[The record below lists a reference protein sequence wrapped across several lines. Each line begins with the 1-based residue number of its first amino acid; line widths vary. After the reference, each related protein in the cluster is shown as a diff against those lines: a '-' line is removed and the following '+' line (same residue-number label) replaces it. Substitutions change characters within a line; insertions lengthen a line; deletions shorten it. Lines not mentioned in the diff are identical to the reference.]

1 MAGFL
6 TTVVKKKAEQGQG
19 VIELLLC
26 LPLFLGLTILISR
39 INTAIQMSIV
49 DQQYAR
55 MQALFITYHSPFYPE
70 LSKRN
75 WLVTTGSNQLVLGV
89 SDNTLSSDNAGSFY
103 PKATEQLI
111 ARGRGVA
118 GSNEP
123 GMEPPL
129 RGTVRIRNSVTLCT
143 QNLVLGNQPI
153 LPLGSSSPYRAV
165 GPFILNNNT
174 KLDSFCKSGL
184 KYEQ

>member
-1 MAGFL
+1 MA
-6 TTVVKKKAEQGQG
+6 VKSKSEEGQG

-26 LPLFLGLTILISR
+26 FPLFVGLTILLAR

-75 WLVTTGSNQLVLGV
+75 WLVNTGSNQLILGV
-89 SDNTLSSDNAGSFY
+89 ADNSFPSDGAGY
-103 PKATEQLI
+103 NPKATEQLI
-111 ARGRGVA
+111 ARGRGRG

-123 GMEPPL
+123 GVEPPL

-143 QNLVLGNQPI
+143 QNLQGI
-153 LPLGSSSPYRAV
+153 
-165 GPFILNNNT
+165 NNT
-174 KLDSFCKSGL
+174 RMDGFCTSGGL